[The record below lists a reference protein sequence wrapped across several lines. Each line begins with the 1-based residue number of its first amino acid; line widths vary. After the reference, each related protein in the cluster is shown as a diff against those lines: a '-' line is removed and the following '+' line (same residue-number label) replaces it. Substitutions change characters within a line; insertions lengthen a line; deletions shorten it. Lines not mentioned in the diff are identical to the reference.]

1 MSLFS
6 WFSRKPAPPKP
17 RPAAEPSGLLNADA
31 TVPLSPGRLGKPL
44 LEPVPPEHAANRK
57 NERMERREL
66 LYTVVRDAMVRAG
79 VLSASYKFKVLS
91 LDQRGRQFLV
101 MMDLARE
108 YGGETVR
115 LSEIEAL
122 IAQTAK
128 TRYDILVTAVY
139 WRINDHVA
147 VGIPQ
152 KGVAPLG
159 ASLQAAPAPAV
170 RRPAPVLATPAP
182 APAPAPAAM
191 PARAAAAPVPAAPAP
206 APAVRPAVAAP
217 APAASAPAAAVPPVR
232 PAAPTLAAQATA
244 PAPLLPAAPTL
255 APAPAPATRPSP
267 RYEPIEAD
275 EVAAFK
281 RALANAAGASAAAP
295 AAAAAAR
302 PGVPV
307 RSGPLL
313 PPSSHSTGF
322 EDTEMPGSDGPSP
335 DLSSTQYGELN

>member
-6 WFSRKPAPPKP
+6 WFSRKPAPPKAKP
-17 RPAAEPSGLLNADA
+17 RSAGAEPSGLLNADA
-31 TVPLSPGRLGKPL
+31 TVPLAPGRPGQPL
-44 LEPVPPEHAANRK
+44 LQPVPPEHAANRK

-108 YGGETVR
+108 YGGETAR

-128 TRYDILVTAVY
+128 THYDILVTAVY

-147 VGIPQ
+147 VGLPQ
-152 KGVAPLG
+152 KGITPTTVPSA
-159 ASLQAAPAPAV
+159 AAPQGVV
-170 RRPAPVLATPAP
+170 RKPVP
-182 APAPAPAAM
+182 
-191 PARAAAAPVPAAPAP
+191 APVPAAPAP
-206 APAVRPAVAAP
+206 VAAP
-217 APAASAPAAAVPPVR
+217 ASSLLFPAEPAAR
-232 PAAPTLAAQATA
+232 FPTTPTALGRTPSGTTA
-244 PAPLLPAAPTL
+244 PAPLLPASNTGPAPL
-255 APAPAPATRPSP
+255 APASGPARF
-267 RYEPIEAD
+267 EPIEAD

-281 RALANAAGASAAAP
+281 RALADAAGRAP
-295 AAAAAAR
+295 VAPAAAAR
-302 PGVPV
+302 PGVAV

-313 PPSSHSTGF
+313 PPSHSTDF
-322 EDTEMPGSDGPSP
+322 ADTEMPGSDGQSTA
-335 DLSSTQYGELN
+335 LSTTQYGELN

>member
-6 WFSRKPAPPKP
+6 WFSRKPAPPKAKP
-17 RPAAEPSGLLNADA
+17 RSAGAEPSGLLNADA
-31 TVPLSPGRLGKPL
+31 TVPLAPGRPGQPL
-44 LEPVPPEHAANRK
+44 LQPVPPEHAANRK

-108 YGGETVR
+108 YGGETAR

-147 VGIPQ
+147 VGLPQ
-152 KGVAPLG
+152 KGITPTTVPSAVAPQG
-159 ASLQAAPAPAV
+159 VV
-170 RRPAPVLATPAP
+170 RNPV
-182 APAPAPAAM
+182 PAPAPAA
-191 PARAAAAPVPAAPAP
+191 PAP
-206 APAVRPAVAAP
+206 VAAP
-217 APAASAPAAAVPPVR
+217 ASSLLFPAEPAAR
-232 PAAPTLAAQATA
+232 FPTTPTALGRTPSGTTA
-244 PAPLLPAAPTL
+244 PAPLLPASNTGPAPL
-255 APAPAPATRPSP
+255 APASAPARFA
-267 RYEPIEAD
+267 PIEGD

-281 RALANAAGASAAAP
+281 RALADAAGRAP
-295 AAAAAAR
+295 VAPAAAAR
-302 PGVPV
+302 PGVAV

-313 PPSSHSTGF
+313 PPSHSTDF
-322 EDTEMPGSDGPSP
+322 ADTEMPGSDGQSTA
-335 DLSSTQYGELN
+335 LSTTQYGELN

>member
-6 WFSRKPAPPKP
+6 WFSRKPAPPKAKP
-17 RPAAEPSGLLNADA
+17 RSAGAEPSGLLNADA
-31 TVPLSPGRLGKPL
+31 TVPLAPGRPGQPL
-44 LEPVPPEHAANRK
+44 LQPVPPEHAANRK

-108 YGGETVR
+108 YGGETAR

-147 VGIPQ
+147 VGLPQ
-152 KGVAPLG
+152 KGITPTTVPSAVAPQG
-159 ASLQAAPAPAV
+159 VV
-170 RRPAPVLATPAP
+170 RKPV
-182 APAPAPAAM
+182 PAPAPAA
-191 PARAAAAPVPAAPAP
+191 PAP
-206 APAVRPAVAAP
+206 VAAP
-217 APAASAPAAAVPPVR
+217 ASSLLFPAEPAAR
-232 PAAPTLAAQATA
+232 FPTTPTALGRTPSGTTA
-244 PAPLLPAAPTL
+244 PAPLLPASNTGPAPL
-255 APAPAPATRPSP
+255 APASAPARF
-267 RYEPIEAD
+267 EPIEAD

-281 RALANAAGASAAAP
+281 RALADAAGRAP
-295 AAAAAAR
+295 LAPAAAAR
-302 PGVPV
+302 PGVAV

-313 PPSSHSTGF
+313 PPSHSTDF
-322 EDTEMPGSDGPSP
+322 ADTEMPGSDGQSTA
-335 DLSSTQYGELN
+335 LSTTQYGELN

>member
-1 MSLFS
+1 MSMFS
-6 WFSRKPAPPKP
+6 WFSRKPAPAKP
-17 RPAAEPSGLLNADA
+17 RFVADPSSLLNADA
-31 TVPLSPGRLGKPL
+31 TVPLVPGRHGRPMPPQA
-44 LEPVPPEHAANRK
+44 PVEHAANRK

-66 LYTVVRDAMVRAG
+66 LYTVVRDSMVRAG

-128 TRYDILVTAVY
+128 TRHDILVTAVY

-152 KGVAPLG
+152 RVVHAPAGHPAASPSPVRPPSGLPLAAGSSSPSAVPAG
-159 ASLQAAPAPAV
+159 AGLAAPA
-170 RRPAPVLATPAP
+170 
-182 APAPAPAAM
+182 
-191 PARAAAAPVPAAPAP
+191 
-206 APAVRPAVAAP
+206 
-217 APAASAPAAAVPPVR
+217 SGVR
-232 PAAPTLAAQATA
+232 PAAPAGSAAGAAGAARPVPPARPTA
-244 PAPLLPAAPTL
+244 LPAATSPT
-255 APAPAPATRPSP
+255 PAD

-281 RALANAAGASAAAP
+281 RALASVATTAGAGAALSAAD
-295 AAAAAAR
+295 R

-307 RSGPLL
+307 HSGPILA
-313 PPSSHSTGF
+313 PSALTGF
-322 EDTEMPGSDGPSP
+322 EDTEMPQAEGPSP
-335 DLSSTQYGELN
+335 DLSSTQYGELH

>member
-31 TVPLSPGRLGKPL
+31 TVPLHPGRMGKPL
-44 LEPVPPEHAANRK
+44 VEPPPPEHAANRK

-152 KGVAPLG
+152 KGVAPQG
-159 ASLQAAPAPAV
+159 AAL
-170 RRPAPVLATPAP
+170 PVLAAP
-182 APAPAPAAM
+182 V
-191 PARAAAAPVPAAPAP
+191 AAAPVRKPP
-206 APAVRPAVAAP
+206 VAAP
-217 APAASAPAAAVPPVR
+217 APVVAPANPIFPIASAPAPTAAPVAAAPQRPASPPLVAAAPSRPPVAAPVGEQR
-232 PAAPTLAAQATA
+232 PA
-244 PAPLLPAAPTL
+244 
-255 APAPAPATRPSP
+255 P
-267 RYEPIEAD
+267 RFEPIEAD

-281 RALANAAGASAAAP
+281 RALANAAGATAAP
-295 AAAAAAR
+295 AAAAK

-313 PPSSHSTGF
+313 PPAQPTGF
-322 EDTEMPGSDGPSP
+322 EDTEMPGADSPSP
-335 DLSSTQYGELN
+335 DLSSTQYGELR

>member
-6 WFSRKPAPPKP
+6 WFSRKPSPSKP
-17 RPAAEPSGLLNADA
+17 RSPIEPSGLLNADA
-31 TVPLSPGRLGKPL
+31 TVPLAVGRNPA
-44 LEPVPPEHAANRK
+44 LEPRPVEHAANRK

-108 YGGETVR
+108 FGGETVR

-122 IAQTAK
+122 IARTAK
-128 TRYDILVTAVY
+128 ARYDILVTAVY

-152 KGVAPLG
+152 KGIAPLG
-159 ASLQAAPAPAV
+159 ASL
-170 RRPAPVLATPAP
+170 
-182 APAPAPAAM
+182 PAASAAVGV
-191 PARAAAAPVPAAPAP
+191 PVRAAAPVAPAL
-206 APAVRPAVAAP
+206 RPAGPVAA
-217 APAASAPAAAVPPVR
+217 AAPPVR
-232 PAAPTLAAQATA
+232 PAPIAQARPEA
-244 PAPLLPAAPTL
+244 AAVRPA
-255 APAPAPATRPSP
+255 P

-281 RALANAAGASAAAP
+281 RALSDAAGARAAP
-295 AAAAAAR
+295 AAASK
-302 PGVPV
+302 PGVPL

-313 PPSSHSTGF
+313 PPSRPTGF
-322 EDTEMPGSDGPSP
+322 EDTVMPGADGASQ
-335 DLSSTQYGELN
+335 DLSSTQYGDLN

>member
-6 WFSRKPAPPKP
+6 WFSRKPAPVRP
-17 RPAAEPSGLLNADA
+17 RPVAEPSGLLNADA
-31 TVPLSPGRLGKPL
+31 TVPLTPGRQGRPL
-44 LEPVPPEHAANRK
+44 SEQLPPEHAANRK

-152 KGVAPLG
+152 RG
-159 ASLQAAPAPAV
+159 ASAQPAV
-170 RRPAPVLATPAP
+170 QSLRRPL
-182 APAPAPAAM
+182 
-191 PARAAAAPVPAAPAP
+191 AAAATASPISPAGA
-206 APAVRPAVAAP
+206 AVAAP
-217 APAASAPAAAVPPVR
+217 QSPALAAGPATAPAAASR
-232 PAAPTLAAQATA
+232 
-244 PAPLLPAAPTL
+244 PAPLAAPSAPTAHGAAPPVQAPL
-255 APAPAPATRPSP
+255 ASPPLAATPQRPSAGK
-267 RYEPIEAD
+267 YEPIEAD

-281 RALANAAGASAAAP
+281 RALAIAAGAASAGGSV

-302 PGVPV
+302 PGVAV
-307 RSGPLL
+307 RSGPILA
-313 PPSSHSTGF
+313 PSAPTGF
-322 EDTEMPGSDGPSP
+322 EDTQTPVADGVSQ
-335 DLSSTQYGELN
+335 DLSTTQYGDLN

>member
-6 WFSRKPAPPKP
+6 WFSRKPAPPKAKP
-17 RPAAEPSGLLNADA
+17 RSAGAEPSGLLNADA
-31 TVPLSPGRLGKPL
+31 TVPLAPGRPGQPL
-44 LEPVPPEHAANRK
+44 LQPIPPEHAANRK

-108 YGGETVR
+108 YGGETAR

-147 VGIPQ
+147 VGLPQ
-152 KGVAPLG
+152 KGITPTPVPSAVAPQG
-159 ASLQAAPAPAV
+159 VV
-170 RRPAPVLATPAP
+170 RKPV
-182 APAPAPAAM
+182 PAPAPAA
-191 PARAAAAPVPAAPAP
+191 PAPV
-206 APAVRPAVAAP
+206 
-217 APAASAPAAAVPPVR
+217 AASASSLLFPAEPAAR
-232 PAAPTLAAQATA
+232 FPTTPTALGRTPSGTTA
-244 PAPLLPAAPTL
+244 PAPLLPASNTGPAPL
-255 APAPAPATRPSP
+255 APASGPAQF
-267 RYEPIEAD
+267 EPIEAD

-281 RALANAAGASAAAP
+281 RALADAAGRAP
-295 AAAAAAR
+295 VAPAAAAR
-302 PGVPV
+302 PGVAV

-313 PPSSHSTGF
+313 PPSHSTDF
-322 EDTEMPGSDGPSP
+322 ADTEMPGSDGQSTA
-335 DLSSTQYGELN
+335 LSTTQYGELN

>member
-1 MSLFS
+1 
-6 WFSRKPAPPKP
+6 
-17 RPAAEPSGLLNADA
+17 LLNADA
-31 TVPLSPGRLGKPL
+31 TVPLAPGRPGQPL
-44 LEPVPPEHAANRK
+44 LQPVPPEHAANRK

-108 YGGETVR
+108 YGGETAR

-147 VGIPQ
+147 VGLPQ
-152 KGVAPLG
+152 KGITPTTVPSA
-159 ASLQAAPAPAV
+159 AAPQGVV
-170 RRPAPVLATPAP
+170 RKPVP
-182 APAPAPAAM
+182 
-191 PARAAAAPVPAAPAP
+191 APVPAAPAP
-206 APAVRPAVAAP
+206 VAAP
-217 APAASAPAAAVPPVR
+217 ASSLLFPAEPAAR
-232 PAAPTLAAQATA
+232 FPTTPTALGRTPSGTTA
-244 PAPLLPAAPTL
+244 PAPLLPASNTGPAPL
-255 APAPAPATRPSP
+255 APASGPARF
-267 RYEPIEAD
+267 EPIEAD

-281 RALANAAGASAAAP
+281 RALADAAGRAP
-295 AAAAAAR
+295 VAPAAAAR
-302 PGVPV
+302 PGVAV

-313 PPSSHSTGF
+313 PPSHSTDF
-322 EDTEMPGSDGPSP
+322 ADTEMPGSDGQSTA
-335 DLSSTQYGELN
+335 LSTTQYGELN

>member
-6 WFSRKPAPPKP
+6 WFSRKTPPARP
-17 RPAAEPSGLLNADA
+17 RPRPSVEPSSALLNADA
-31 TVPLSPGRLGKPL
+31 TVPLTPGRPGHPL
-44 LEPVPPEHAANRK
+44 VEPPPPEHAANRK

-79 VLSASYKFKVLS
+79 VLSAGYKFKVLS

-101 MMDLARE
+101 MMDIARE

-128 TRYDILVTAVY
+128 ARFDILVTAVY

-152 KGVAPLG
+152 RSAASQGHAPVSGPAPL
-159 ASLQAAPAPAV
+159 ARPVPAQPVARPVPPAPLV
-170 RRPAPVLATPAP
+170 P
-182 APAPAPAAM
+182 PAAGV
-191 PARAAAAPVPAAPAP
+191 APVPANAP
-206 APAVRPAVAAP
+206 RQ
-217 APAASAPAAAVPPVR
+217 
-232 PAAPTLAAQATA
+232 T
-244 PAPLLPAAPTL
+244 
-255 APAPAPATRPSP
+255 P
-267 RYEPIEAD
+267 RYDPIEAD

-281 RALANAAGASAAAP
+281 RALSS
-295 AAAAAAR
+295 AAAAR
-302 PGVPV
+302 PPAPAAQPGVPV

-313 PPSSHSTGF
+313 PPAPTGF
-322 EDTEMPGSDGPSP
+322 EDTEIPGHRDTRSQ
-335 DLSSTQYGELN
+335 DLSNTQYGDL

>member
-1 MSLFS
+1 M
-6 WFSRKPAPPKP
+6 
-17 RPAAEPSGLLNADA
+17 AEQPSGLLNADA
-31 TVPLSPGRLGKPL
+31 TVPLNPGRTGRAVAD
-44 LEPVPPEHAANRK
+44 PVPPEHAANRK

-122 IAQTAK
+122 IAQSAK
-128 TRYDILVTAVY
+128 NRYDILVTAVY

-152 KGVAPLG
+152 KGVAPHG
-159 ASLQAAPAPAV
+159 PSLQP
-170 RRPAPVLATPAP
+170 
-182 APAPAPAAM
+182 
-191 PARAAAAPVPAAPAP
+191 AAAPMAR
-206 APAVRPAVAAP
+206 RPV
-217 APAASAPAAAVPPVR
+217 PAAAVPTAA
-232 PAAPTLAAQATA
+232 PAAVMTPS
-244 PAPLLPAAPTL
+244 
-255 APAPAPATRPSP
+255 PAPAPVPAPVPTPAAASARPAAGSAAPVSAPASAPLQRPPSAAPANAPAASPATAPRPVP
-267 RYEPIEAD
+267 RFEPIEAD

-281 RALANAAGASAAAP
+281 RALATAAGSAAAAVP
-295 AAAAAAR
+295 AAAAR

-313 PPSSHSTGF
+313 PPSHSTGF
-322 EDTEMPGSDGPSP
+322 EDTETPGGDSPAP
-335 DLSSTQYGELN
+335 DLSTTQYGELN

>member
-1 MSLFS
+1 M
-6 WFSRKPAPPKP
+6 
-17 RPAAEPSGLLNADA
+17 AEPSGLLNADA
-31 TVPLSPGRLGKPL
+31 TVPLAPGRQGKPL
-44 LEPVPPEHAANRK
+44 VEPLPPEHAANRK

-152 KGVAPLG
+152 KGIAPQG
-159 ASLQAAPAPAV
+159 ASLQAAPVAARRPPPSVAAPS
-170 RRPAPVLATPAP
+170 RPAPLTPAVSAP
-182 APAPAPAAM
+182 APLHPTVTNPLLQPSGGAA
-191 PARAAAAPVPAAPAP
+191 
-206 APAVRPAVAAP
+206 
-217 APAASAPAAAVPPVR
+217 APAAAPR
-232 PAAPTLAAQATA
+232 ATS
-244 PAPLLPAAPTL
+244 
-255 APAPAPATRPSP
+255 RF
-267 RYEPIEAD
+267 EPIEAD

-281 RALANAAGASAAAP
+281 RALASAAGAAAAAP
-295 AAAAAAR
+295 AVAK
-302 PGVPV
+302 PGVAV

-313 PPSSHSTGF
+313 PPSASTGF
-322 EDTEMPGSDGPSP
+322 EDTEMPGAERGQ

>member
-6 WFSRKPAPPKP
+6 WFSRKPAPPKAKP
-17 RPAAEPSGLLNADA
+17 RSAGAEPSGLLNADA
-31 TVPLSPGRLGKPL
+31 TVPLAPGRPGQPL
-44 LEPVPPEHAANRK
+44 LQPVPPEHAANRK

-108 YGGETVR
+108 YGGETAR

-147 VGIPQ
+147 VGLPQ
-152 KGVAPLG
+152 KGITPTTVPSA
-159 ASLQAAPAPAV
+159 AAPQGVV
-170 RRPAPVLATPAP
+170 RKPV
-182 APAPAPAAM
+182 PAPAPAA
-191 PARAAAAPVPAAPAP
+191 PAP
-206 APAVRPAVAAP
+206 VAAP
-217 APAASAPAAAVPPVR
+217 ASSLLFPAEPAAR
-232 PAAPTLAAQATA
+232 FPTTPTALGRTPSGTTA
-244 PAPLLPAAPTL
+244 PAPLLPASNTGPAPL
-255 APAPAPATRPSP
+255 APASGPARF
-267 RYEPIEAD
+267 EPIEAD

-281 RALANAAGASAAAP
+281 RALADAAGRAP
-295 AAAAAAR
+295 VAPAAAAR
-302 PGVPV
+302 PGVAV

-313 PPSSHSTGF
+313 PPSHSTDF
-322 EDTEMPGSDGPSP
+322 ADTEMPGSDGQSTA
-335 DLSSTQYGELN
+335 LSTTQYGELN

>member
-31 TVPLSPGRLGKPL
+31 TVPLHPGRMGKPL
-44 LEPVPPEHAANRK
+44 VEPPPPEHAANRK

-152 KGVAPLG
+152 KGVAPQG
-159 ASLQAAPAPAV
+159 AALPVLAAPVAAAPVRKPPVAAPAPVVA
-170 RRPAPVLATPAP
+170 PANPIFPIAP
-182 APAPAPAAM
+182 APAPTAAPV
-191 PARAAAAPVPAAPAP
+191 AAAPQRPASPPLVAAAPS
-206 APAVRPAVAAP
+206 RPPVAAP
-217 APAASAPAAAVPPVR
+217 VGEQR
-232 PAAPTLAAQATA
+232 PA
-244 PAPLLPAAPTL
+244 
-255 APAPAPATRPSP
+255 P
-267 RYEPIEAD
+267 RFEPIEAD

-281 RALANAAGASAAAP
+281 RALANAAGATAAP
-295 AAAAAAR
+295 AAAAK

-313 PPSSHSTGF
+313 PPAQPTGF
-322 EDTEMPGSDGPSP
+322 EDTEMPGADSPSP
-335 DLSSTQYGELN
+335 DLSSTQYGELR

>member
-6 WFSRKPAPPKP
+6 WFSRKPAPPKAKP
-17 RPAAEPSGLLNADA
+17 RSAGAEPSGLLNADA
-31 TVPLSPGRLGKPL
+31 TVPLAPGRPGQPL
-44 LEPVPPEHAANRK
+44 LQPVPPEHAANRK

-108 YGGETVR
+108 YGGETAR

-147 VGIPQ
+147 VGLPQ
-152 KGVAPLG
+152 KGITPTTVPSA
-159 ASLQAAPAPAV
+159 AAPQGVV
-170 RRPAPVLATPAP
+170 RKPVPAPVPATPAP
-182 APAPAPAAM
+182 
-191 PARAAAAPVPAAPAP
+191 
-206 APAVRPAVAAP
+206 VAAP
-217 APAASAPAAAVPPVR
+217 ASSLLFPAEPAAR
-232 PAAPTLAAQATA
+232 FPTTPTALGRTPSGTTA
-244 PAPLLPAAPTL
+244 PAPLLPASNTGPAPL
-255 APAPAPATRPSP
+255 APASAPARF
-267 RYEPIEAD
+267 EPIEAD

-281 RALANAAGASAAAP
+281 RALADAAGRAP
-295 AAAAAAR
+295 VAPAAAAR
-302 PGVPV
+302 PGVAV

-313 PPSSHSTGF
+313 PPSHSTDF
-322 EDTEMPGSDGPSP
+322 ADTEMPGSDGRSTA
-335 DLSSTQYGELN
+335 LSTTQYGELN

>member
-17 RPAAEPSGLLNADA
+17 RPLAEPSGLLNADA
-31 TVPLSPGRLGKPL
+31 TVPLTPGRQSKPL
-44 LEPVPPEHAANRK
+44 VEPLPPEHAANRK

-128 TRYDILVTAVY
+128 TRHDILVTAVY

-152 KGVAPLG
+152 KGVALQG
-159 ASLQAAPAPAV
+159 ASLQAATTLP
-170 RRPAPVLATPAP
+170 RRPAPVFAP
-182 APAPAPAAM
+182 APAPVAAPTRPAAPL
-191 PARAAAAPVPAAPAP
+191 PAVAATPAPVPVRTPLVPPVAAPAP
-206 APAVRPAVAAP
+206 APVPAT
-217 APAASAPAAAVPPVR
+217 PAAAPR
-232 PAAPTLAAQATA
+232 PA
-244 PAPLLPAAPTL
+244 
-255 APAPAPATRPSP
+255 P
-267 RYEPIEAD
+267 RFDPIEAD

-281 RALANAAGASAAAP
+281 RALASAAGGAAVAG
-295 AAAAAAR
+295 AAAAK

-307 RSGPLL
+307 RSGPIL
-313 PPSSHSTGF
+313 PPAQPTGF
-322 EDTEMPGSDGPSP
+322 EDTEMPGADGPSP

>member
-31 TVPLSPGRLGKPL
+31 TVPLHPGRMGKPL
-44 LEPVPPEHAANRK
+44 VEPPPPEHAANRK

-152 KGVAPLG
+152 KGVAPQG
-159 ASLQAAPAPAV
+159 AALPVPAAPVAAAPVRKPPVAAPAPVVA
-170 RRPAPVLATPAP
+170 PANPIFPIASAPAP
-182 APAPAPAAM
+182 APAPAPTAA
-191 PARAAAAPVPAAPAP
+191 PVAAAPQRPASPPLVAAAPS
-206 APAVRPAVAAP
+206 RPPVAAP
-217 APAASAPAAAVPPVR
+217 VGEQR
-232 PAAPTLAAQATA
+232 PA
-244 PAPLLPAAPTL
+244 
-255 APAPAPATRPSP
+255 P
-267 RYEPIEAD
+267 RFEPIEAD

-281 RALANAAGASAAAP
+281 RALANAAGATAAP
-295 AAAAAAR
+295 AAAAK

-313 PPSSHSTGF
+313 PPAQPTGF
-322 EDTEMPGSDGPSP
+322 EDTEMPGADSPSP
-335 DLSSTQYGELN
+335 DLSSTQYGELR

>member
-31 TVPLSPGRLGKPL
+31 TVPLHPGRSGKPL
-44 LEPVPPEHAANRK
+44 VEPPPPEHAANRK

-152 KGVAPLG
+152 KGVAPQG
-159 ASLQAAPAPAV
+159 AALPVPPAPVAAAPLRKPPVAAPAPVVA
-170 RRPAPVLATPAP
+170 PANPIFPIASAP
-182 APAPAPAAM
+182 APAPTAAP
-191 PARAAAAPVPAAPAP
+191 AAAAPQRPAPPLVAAAPS
-206 APAVRPAVAAP
+206 RPPVAAP
-217 APAASAPAAAVPPVR
+217 VGEPR
-232 PAAPTLAAQATA
+232 PA
-244 PAPLLPAAPTL
+244 
-255 APAPAPATRPSP
+255 P
-267 RYEPIEAD
+267 RFEPIEAD

-281 RALANAAGASAAAP
+281 RALANAAGATAAP
-295 AAAAAAR
+295 AAAAK

-313 PPSSHSTGF
+313 PPAQPTGF
-322 EDTEMPGSDGPSP
+322 EDTEMPGADSPSP
-335 DLSSTQYGELN
+335 DLSSTQYGELR

>member
-6 WFSRKPAPPKP
+6 WFSRKPAPPKAKP
-17 RPAAEPSGLLNADA
+17 RSAGAEPSGLLNADA
-31 TVPLSPGRLGKPL
+31 TVPLAPGRPGQPL
-44 LEPVPPEHAANRK
+44 LQPVPPEHAANRK

-108 YGGETVR
+108 YGGETAR

-147 VGIPQ
+147 VGLPQ
-152 KGVAPLG
+152 KGITPTTVPSA
-159 ASLQAAPAPAV
+159 AAPQVVA
-170 RRPAPVLATPAP
+170 RNPVP
-182 APAPAPAAM
+182 
-191 PARAAAAPVPAAPAP
+191 APVPAAPAP
-206 APAVRPAVAAP
+206 VAAP
-217 APAASAPAAAVPPVR
+217 ASSLLFPAEPAAR
-232 PAAPTLAAQATA
+232 FPTTPTALGRTPSGTTA
-244 PAPLLPAAPTL
+244 PAPLLPASNTGPAPL
-255 APAPAPATRPSP
+255 APASAPARF
-267 RYEPIEAD
+267 EPIEAD

-281 RALANAAGASAAAP
+281 RALADAAGRAP
-295 AAAAAAR
+295 VAPAAAAR
-302 PGVPV
+302 PGVAV

-313 PPSSHSTGF
+313 PPSHSTDF
-322 EDTEMPGSDGPSP
+322 ADTEMPGSDGQSTA
-335 DLSSTQYGELN
+335 LSTTQYGELN

>member
-17 RPAAEPSGLLNADA
+17 RPLAEPSGLLNADA
-31 TVPLSPGRLGKPL
+31 TVPLTPGRQSKPL
-44 LEPVPPEHAANRK
+44 VEPLPPEHAANRK

-128 TRYDILVTAVY
+128 TRHDILVTAVY

-152 KGVAPLG
+152 KGVALQG
-159 ASLQAAPAPAV
+159 ASLQAATTLP
-170 RRPAPVLATPAP
+170 RRPAPVVPPAPAPVAAPTRPAAPLPAVAATPAP
-182 APAPAPAAM
+182 V
-191 PARAAAAPVPAAPAP
+191 PVRTPLVPPVAAPAP
-206 APAVRPAVAAP
+206 APVPAT
-217 APAASAPAAAVPPVR
+217 PAAATR
-232 PAAPTLAAQATA
+232 PA
-244 PAPLLPAAPTL
+244 
-255 APAPAPATRPSP
+255 P
-267 RYEPIEAD
+267 RFDPIEAD

-281 RALANAAGASAAAP
+281 RALASAAGGAAVAG
-295 AAAAAAR
+295 AAAAK

-307 RSGPLL
+307 RSGPIL
-313 PPSSHSTGF
+313 PPAQPTGF
-322 EDTEMPGSDGPSP
+322 EDTEMPGADGPSP

>member
-6 WFSRKPAPPKP
+6 WFSRKPSPSKP
-17 RPAAEPSGLLNADA
+17 RSPIEPSGLLNADA
-31 TVPLSPGRLGKPL
+31 TVPLAVGRNPA
-44 LEPVPPEHAANRK
+44 LEPRPVEHAANRK
-57 NERMERREL
+57 NERMVRREL
-66 LYTVVRDAMVRAG
+66 LYTVVRHAMVRAG

-108 YGGETVR
+108 FGGETVR

-128 TRYDILVTAVY
+128 ARYDILVTAVY

-152 KGVAPLG
+152 KGIAPLG
-159 ASLQAAPAPAV
+159 ASL
-170 RRPAPVLATPAP
+170 
-182 APAPAPAAM
+182 
-191 PARAAAAPVPAAPAP
+191 
-206 APAVRPAVAAP
+206 
-217 APAASAPAAAVPPVR
+217 PAASAAAGVPVRAASPVAPSLRPAAPVAAAAPPVR
-232 PAAPTLAAQATA
+232 PAPIAQARPEA
-244 PAPLLPAAPTL
+244 AAVRPA
-255 APAPAPATRPSP
+255 P

-281 RALANAAGASAAAP
+281 RALSDAAGARAAP
-295 AAAAAAR
+295 AAASK
-302 PGVPV
+302 PGVPL

-313 PPSSHSTGF
+313 PPSRPTGF
-322 EDTEMPGSDGPSP
+322 EDTVMPGADGASP
-335 DLSSTQYGELN
+335 DLSSTQYGDLN

>member
-6 WFSRKPAPPKP
+6 WFSRKPAPPKAKP
-17 RPAAEPSGLLNADA
+17 RSAGAEPSGLLNADA
-31 TVPLSPGRLGKPL
+31 TVPLAPGRPGQPL
-44 LEPVPPEHAANRK
+44 LQPVPPEHAANRK

-108 YGGETVR
+108 YGGETAR

-128 TRYDILVTAVY
+128 TRYGILVTAVY

-147 VGIPQ
+147 VGLPQ
-152 KGVAPLG
+152 KGITPTPVPSA
-159 ASLQAAPAPAV
+159 AAPQGVV
-170 RRPAPVLATPAP
+170 RKPVP
-182 APAPAPAAM
+182 
-191 PARAAAAPVPAAPAP
+191 APVPAAPAP
-206 APAVRPAVAAP
+206 VAAP
-217 APAASAPAAAVPPVR
+217 ASSLLFPAEPAAR
-232 PAAPTLAAQATA
+232 FPTTPTALGRTPSGTTA
-244 PAPLLPAAPTL
+244 PAPLLPASNTGPAPL
-255 APAPAPATRPSP
+255 APASGPARF
-267 RYEPIEAD
+267 EPIEAD

-281 RALANAAGASAAAP
+281 RALADAAGRAP
-295 AAAAAAR
+295 VAPAAAAR
-302 PGVPV
+302 PGVAV

-313 PPSSHSTGF
+313 PPSHSTDF
-322 EDTEMPGSDGPSP
+322 ADTEMPGSDGQSTA
-335 DLSSTQYGELN
+335 LSTTQYGELN

>member
-6 WFSRKPAPPKP
+6 WFSRKPAPQKS
-17 RPAAEPSGLLNADA
+17 RPIAEPSGLLNADV
-31 TVPLSPGRLGKPL
+31 TVPLSPGRQVKPL
-44 LEPVPPEHAANRK
+44 VDPLPSEHAANSK

-108 YGGETVR
+108 YGGETAR
-115 LSEIEAL
+115 LSEIETL

-128 TRYDILVTAVY
+128 TRYEILITAVY
-139 WRINDHVA
+139 WRINDHLA
-147 VGIPQ
+147 VGVPQ
-152 KGVAPLG
+152 TGVAPQG
-159 ASLQAAPAPAV
+159 ASLQTTMPL
-170 RRPAPVLATPAP
+170 RRPAPASAAPAVVIPAP
-182 APAPAPAAM
+182 RP
-191 PARAAAAPVPAAPAP
+191 AAAAPI
-206 APAVRPAVAAP
+206 R
-217 APAASAPAAAVPPVR
+217 PPVDVV
-232 PAAPTLAAQATA
+232 TA
-244 PAPLLPAAPTL
+244 PAPLAPAA
-255 APAPAPATRPSP
+255 AARPAP

-281 RALANAAGASAAAP
+281 RALANAAGTVPAP
-295 AAAAAAR
+295 AAAAR

-313 PPSSHSTGF
+313 PPSFPTGF
-322 EDTEMPGSDGPSP
+322 EDTEMPGADGPAS
-335 DLSSTQYGELN
+335 DLSNTQYGGLN

>member
-6 WFSRKPAPPKP
+6 WFSRKPAPPKAKP
-17 RPAAEPSGLLNADA
+17 RSAGAEPSGLLNADA
-31 TVPLSPGRLGKPL
+31 TVPLAPGRPGQPL
-44 LEPVPPEHAANRK
+44 LQPVPPEHAANRK

-108 YGGETVR
+108 YGGETAR

-147 VGIPQ
+147 VGLPQ
-152 KGVAPLG
+152 KGITPTPVPSAAAPQG
-159 ASLQAAPAPAV
+159 VVRKPVPAPATAAPAPV
-170 RRPAPVLATPAP
+170 
-182 APAPAPAAM
+182 
-191 PARAAAAPVPAAPAP
+191 
-206 APAVRPAVAAP
+206 
-217 APAASAPAAAVPPVR
+217 AASASSLLFPAEPAAR
-232 PAAPTLAAQATA
+232 FPTTPTALGRTPSGTTA
-244 PAPLLPAAPTL
+244 PAPLLPASNTGPAPL
-255 APAPAPATRPSP
+255 APASAPARF
-267 RYEPIEAD
+267 EPIEAD

-281 RALANAAGASAAAP
+281 RALADAAGRAP
-295 AAAAAAR
+295 VAPAAAAR
-302 PGVPV
+302 PGVAV

-313 PPSSHSTGF
+313 PPSHSTDF
-322 EDTEMPGSDGPSP
+322 ADTEMPGSDGQSTA
-335 DLSSTQYGELN
+335 LSTTQYGELN

>member
-6 WFSRKPAPPKP
+6 WFSRKPAPPKAKP
-17 RPAAEPSGLLNADA
+17 RSAGAEPSGLLNADA
-31 TVPLSPGRLGKPL
+31 TVPLAPGRPGQPL
-44 LEPVPPEHAANRK
+44 LQPVPPEHAANRK

-79 VLSASYKFKVLS
+79 VRSASYKFKVLS

-108 YGGETVR
+108 YGGETAR

-147 VGIPQ
+147 VGLPQ
-152 KGVAPLG
+152 KGITPTTVPSA
-159 ASLQAAPAPAV
+159 AAPQGVV
-170 RRPAPVLATPAP
+170 RKPVP
-182 APAPAPAAM
+182 
-191 PARAAAAPVPAAPAP
+191 APVPAAPAP
-206 APAVRPAVAAP
+206 VAAP
-217 APAASAPAAAVPPVR
+217 ASSLLFPAEPAAR
-232 PAAPTLAAQATA
+232 FPTTPTALGRTPSGTTA
-244 PAPLLPAAPTL
+244 PAPLLPASNTGPAPL
-255 APAPAPATRPSP
+255 APASGPARF
-267 RYEPIEAD
+267 EPIEAD

-281 RALANAAGASAAAP
+281 RALADAAGRAP
-295 AAAAAAR
+295 VAPAAAAR
-302 PGVPV
+302 PGVAV

-313 PPSSHSTGF
+313 PPSHSTDF
-322 EDTEMPGSDGPSP
+322 ADTEMPVSDGQSTA
-335 DLSSTQYGELN
+335 LSTTQYGELN

>member
-17 RPAAEPSGLLNADA
+17 RAAAEPSGLLNADA
-31 TVPLSPGRLGKPL
+31 TVPLTPGRPGNPLGQ
-44 LEPVPPEHAANRK
+44 PVPPEHAANRK

-159 ASLQAAPAPAV
+159 ASLQAAAPTAAV
-170 RRPAPVLATPAP
+170 RRPPVAAATAPVVPATPL
-182 APAPAPAAM
+182 
-191 PARAAAAPVPAAPAP
+191 AAAAPV
-206 APAVRPAVAAP
+206 RPATPVSTAP
-217 APAASAPAAAVPPVR
+217 IRPPAGV
-232 PAAPTLAAQATA
+232 TA
-244 PAPLLPAAPTL
+244 PAPLAPMSPPAAAT
-255 APAPAPATRPSP
+255 AQKPAPRF
-267 RYEPIEAD
+267 EPIEAD

-281 RALANAAGASAAAP
+281 RALANAAGTATASAP
-295 AAAAAAR
+295 AAVAK

-313 PPSSHSTGF
+313 PPSAPTGF
-322 EDTEMPGSDGPSP
+322 EDTEMPGSDGAAP
-335 DLSSTQYGELN
+335 DLGSTQYGELH

>member
-31 TVPLSPGRLGKPL
+31 TVPLHPGRSGKPL
-44 LEPVPPEHAANRK
+44 VEPPPPEHAANRK

-152 KGVAPLG
+152 KGVAPQG
-159 ASLQAAPAPAV
+159 AALPVP
-170 RRPAPVLATPAP
+170 PAPV
-182 APAPAPAAM
+182 
-191 PARAAAAPVPAAPAP
+191 AAAPLRKPP
-206 APAVRPAVAAP
+206 VAAP
-217 APAASAPAAAVPPVR
+217 APVVAPANPIFPIASAPAPTAAPVAAAPQRPAPPLVAAAPSRPPVAAPVGEPR
-232 PAAPTLAAQATA
+232 PA
-244 PAPLLPAAPTL
+244 
-255 APAPAPATRPSP
+255 P
-267 RYEPIEAD
+267 RFEPIEAD

-281 RALANAAGASAAAP
+281 RALANAAGATAAP
-295 AAAAAAR
+295 AAAAK

-313 PPSSHSTGF
+313 PPAQPTGF
-322 EDTEMPGSDGPSP
+322 EDTEMPGADSPSP
-335 DLSSTQYGELN
+335 DLSSTQYGELR

>member
-6 WFSRKPAPPKP
+6 WFSRKPAPPKAKP
-17 RPAAEPSGLLNADA
+17 RSAGAEPSGLLNADA
-31 TVPLSPGRLGKPL
+31 TVPLAPGRPGQPL
-44 LEPVPPEHAANRK
+44 LQPVPPEHAANRK

-66 LYTVVRDAMVRAG
+66 LYTVVRDAMVRAA

-108 YGGETVR
+108 YGGETAR

-147 VGIPQ
+147 VGLPQ
-152 KGVAPLG
+152 KGITPTTVPSA
-159 ASLQAAPAPAV
+159 AAPQGVV
-170 RRPAPVLATPAP
+170 RKPVP
-182 APAPAPAAM
+182 
-191 PARAAAAPVPAAPAP
+191 APVPAAPAP
-206 APAVRPAVAAP
+206 VAAP
-217 APAASAPAAAVPPVR
+217 ASSLLFPAEPAAR
-232 PAAPTLAAQATA
+232 FPTTPTALGRTPSGTTA
-244 PAPLLPAAPTL
+244 PAPLLPASNTGPAPL
-255 APAPAPATRPSP
+255 APASGPARF
-267 RYEPIEAD
+267 EPIEAD

-281 RALANAAGASAAAP
+281 RALADAAGRAP
-295 AAAAAAR
+295 VAPAAAAR
-302 PGVPV
+302 PGVAV

-313 PPSSHSTGF
+313 PPSHSTDF
-322 EDTEMPGSDGPSP
+322 ADTEMPGSDGQGTA
-335 DLSSTQYGELN
+335 LSTTQYGELN